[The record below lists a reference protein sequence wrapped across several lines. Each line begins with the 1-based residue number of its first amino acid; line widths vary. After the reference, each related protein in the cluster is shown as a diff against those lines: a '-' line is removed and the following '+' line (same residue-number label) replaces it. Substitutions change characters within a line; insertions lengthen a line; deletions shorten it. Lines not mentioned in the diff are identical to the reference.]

1 MQKKIVISDIER
13 EFIDLY
19 KENRSMFEA
28 KTSATVNKVRRSGIK
43 DFERLGI
50 PGKKNEDYKH
60 THLQS
65 LFRNGYRKYME
76 QKNVEFN
83 LANVFQCDIP
93 TLDAHLVILVNG
105 FFDKKNG
112 DSLRELPSGIIIGS
126 LAAASR
132 EYPELF
138 EKHYGKYASH
148 KDGLVALNSAFAQDG
163 IFLYVPEG
171 SVYKKPIQI
180 VNIVL
185 ANEDIMVQHRNMIV
199 VEDNAQAGV
208 IVCDHTMTPQNFLTN
223 SVTEIFTGEN
233 AFFDYVK
240 VQNEHNNAVQF
251 SHIFVNQ
258 EANSN
263 MTSNIMTLHGGV
275 VRNNVNVL
283 LNGEGAENNS
293 YGLYLADREQ
303 HVDNYTYID
312 HAKPNCCSKQLY
324 KGVLDDSATAAFNGR
339 ILVRND
345 SQNTHAFQANNNI
358 LLTDDAKIY
367 TKPQLEIYANDVKCG
382 HGATVGQL
390 DEDALFYMRTRG
402 IPEKEARLI
411 LMFAFAHEVIENV
424 KTEALLKRIDDLV
437 EKRLKGE
444 LSPCDNCAM
453 KCY

>member
-1 MQKKIVISDIER
+1 MQNEIVISDIER

-19 KENRSMFEA
+19 KESRNMLEKKA
-28 KTSATVNKVRRSGIK
+28 SAQVNKVRKSGIT

-50 PGKKNEDYKH
+50 PGKKNEDYKY
-60 THLQS
+60 TPLQP
-65 LFRNGYRKYME
+65 LFRNGYRKYLE
-76 QKNVEFN
+76 PENVEFN
-83 LANVFQCDIP
+83 LAHVFRCDIP
-93 TLDAHLVILVNG
+93 TLDTHLVLIVNG

-112 DSLRELPSGIIIGS
+112 ELLRELPSGIIIGS
-126 LAAASR
+126 LSAASH

-163 IFLYVPEG
+163 FFLYVPKG
-171 SVYKKPIQI
+171 TIYKKSIQI
-180 VNIVL
+180 VNLL
-185 ANEDIMVQHRNMIV
+185 AAKEDIMVQHRNLIIV
-199 VEDNAQAGV
+199 DDNAQAGV
-208 IVCDHTMTPQNFLTN
+208 IICDHALTPHGFLTN
-223 SVTEIFTGEN
+223 SVTEIYIAEN

-293 YGLYLADREQ
+293 YGLYLVDLEQ
-303 HVDNYTYID
+303 HVDNYTFID
-312 HAKPNCCSKQLY
+312 HARPNCISNQLY
-324 KGVLDDSATAAFNGR
+324 KGVLDDSATGAFNGR
-339 ILVRND
+339 ILVRKD
-345 SQNTHAFQANNNI
+345 SQKTDAYQANNNI
-358 LLTDDAKIY
+358 LLSDEAKIN
-367 TKPQLEIYANDVKCG
+367 TKPQLEIYADDVKCS

-390 DEDALFYMRTRG
+390 DDEALFYMRSRG

-411 LMFAFAHEVIENV
+411 MMSAFTHEIISNI
-424 KTEALLKRIDDLV
+424 KTDPLRTRINELV
-437 EKRLKGE
+437 EKRLRGE
-444 LSPCDNCAM
+444 LSACDNCAV

>member
-1 MQKKIVISDIER
+1 MVVSDIER

-28 KTSATVNKVRRSGIK
+28 KTSAPVNKVRKSGIR

-50 PGKKNEDYKH
+50 HTSLQPLFQKN
-60 THLQS
+60 
-65 LFRNGYRKYME
+65 YRKYLE
-76 QKNVEFN
+76 PQKVEFH

-93 TLDAHLVILVNG
+93 TLDAHLILLVNG

-112 DSLRELPSGIIIGS
+112 NSLKELPSGIIIGS
-126 LAAASR
+126 LAAASH

-180 VNIVL
+180 VNLVM
-185 ANEDIMVQHRNMIV
+185 AKEDIMVQHRNLIIV
-199 VEDNAQAGV
+199 EKNAEAGV
-208 IVCDHTMTPQNFLTN
+208 IICDHAMTPYKYLTN
-223 SVTEIFTGEN
+223 SVTEIYTAEN
-233 AFFDYVK
+233 ASFDYVR

-275 VRNNVNVL
+275 VRNSVNVL

-293 YGLYLADREQ
+293 YGLYLVDKKQ

-312 HAKPNCCSKQLY
+312 HAKPNCISNQLY
-324 KGVLDDSATAAFNGR
+324 KGVLDDSATGTFNGR
-339 ILVRND
+339 ILVRKD
-345 SQNTHAFQANNNI
+345 SQKTRAFQANNNI

-367 TKPQLEIYANDVKCG
+367 TKPQLEIYADDVKCS

-390 DEDALFYMRTRG
+390 DEEALFYMRARG

-411 LMFAFAHEVIENV
+411 MMFAFAHEVIGNV

>member
-1 MQKKIVISDIER
+1 MQNKTIVSDIER

-28 KTSATVNKVRRSGIK
+28 KTSAPVNKVRRSGIR

-60 THLQS
+60 TPLQP
-65 LFRNGYRKYME
+65 LFKNGYRKYVE
-76 QKNVEFN
+76 PQRVEFD

-93 TLDAHLVILVNG
+93 TLDAHLVLLVNG

-112 DSLRELPSGIIIGS
+112 DYLRELSSGIIIGS
-126 LAAASR
+126 LAAASF

-180 VNIVL
+180 VNLVM
-185 ANEDIMVQHRNMIV
+185 AKEDIMVQHRNLIIV
-199 VEDNAQAGV
+199 EKNAEAGV
-208 IVCDHTMTPQNFLTN
+208 IICDHAMTPYKFLTN
-223 SVTEIFTGEN
+223 SVTEIYTAEN
-233 AFFDYVK
+233 AFFDYVR

-258 EANSN
+258 EAHSN

-293 YGLYLADREQ
+293 YGLYLVDREQ
-303 HVDNYTYID
+303 HVDNYIFID
-312 HAKPNCCSKQLY
+312 HAKPNCFSSQLY
-324 KGVLDDSATAAFNGR
+324 KGVLDDFATGVFNGR
-339 ILVRND
+339 ILVRKD
-345 SQNTHAFQANNNI
+345 SQKTHAYQANNNI
-358 LLTDDAKIY
+358 LLTDDAKIN
-367 TKPQLEIYANDVKCG
+367 TKPQLEIYADDVKCS

-390 DEDALFYMRTRG
+390 DEEAMFYMRTRG

-411 LMFAFAHEVIENV
+411 MMFAFAHEVIGNV
-424 KTEALLKRIDDLV
+424 KAEALLERIDDLV

>member
-1 MQKKIVISDIER
+1 MVVSDIER

-28 KTSATVNKVRRSGIK
+28 KTSAPVNMVRRSGIK

-50 PGKKNEDYKH
+50 PGKENEDYKN
-60 THLQS
+60 TPLQP
-65 LFRNGYRKYME
+65 LFRNGYRKYVE
-76 QKNVEFN
+76 PQRVEFD

-93 TLDAHLVILVNG
+93 TLDAHLVLLVNG

-112 DSLRELPSGIIIGS
+112 DYLRELPSGIIIGS
-126 LAAASR
+126 LAAASF

-138 EKHYGKYASH
+138 EKNYGKYASH

-180 VNIVL
+180 VNLVM
-185 ANEDIMVQHRNMIV
+185 AKEDIMVQHRNLIIV
-199 VEDNAQAGV
+199 EKNAEAGV
-208 IVCDHTMTPQNFLTN
+208 IICDHAMTPYKFLTN
-223 SVTEIFTGEN
+223 SVTEIYTAEN
-233 AFFDYVK
+233 AFFDYVR
-240 VQNEHNNAVQF
+240 VQNEHNSAVQF
-251 SHIFVNQ
+251 SHIFINQ

-303 HVDNYTYID
+303 HVDNYIYID
-312 HAKPNCCSKQLY
+312 HAKPNCFSNQLY
-324 KGVLDDSATAAFNGR
+324 KGVLDDAATVAFNGK
-339 ILVRND
+339 ILVRKD
-345 SQNTHAFQANNNI
+345 SQKTHAFQANNNI

-367 TKPQLEIYANDVKCG
+367 TKPQLEIYADDVKCS

-390 DEDALFYMRTRG
+390 DEEALFYMRARG

-411 LMFAFAHEVIENV
+411 MMFAFAHEVIGNV
-424 KTEALLKRIDDLV
+424 KAEALLKRIDDLV

>member
-1 MQKKIVISDIER
+1 MQNEIVISDIER

-28 KTSATVNKVRRSGIK
+28 KTSAAVNKVRRSGIR

-50 PGKKNEDYKH
+50 PGKENEDYKY
-60 THLQS
+60 TPLQP
-65 LFRNGYRKYME
+65 LFQKNYRKYIEPQKME
-76 QKNVEFN
+76 FD
-83 LANVFQCDIP
+83 LANVFHCDIP
-93 TLDAHLVILVNG
+93 TMDTHMVLLVNG

-112 DSLRELPSGIIIGS
+112 NSLKELPSGIIIGS
-126 LAAASR
+126 LAAASY

-138 EKHYGKYASH
+138 EKHYGKYAFH

-185 ANEDIMVQHRNMIV
+185 ANDDIMVQHRNMIV
-199 VEDNAQAGV
+199 VENNAQAGV

-293 YGLYLADREQ
+293 YGLYLTDKNQ
-303 HVDNYTYID
+303 HVDNYIFID
-312 HAKPNCCSKQLY
+312 HTKPNCISNQLY
-324 KGVLDDSATAAFNGR
+324 KGVMDDSATGVFNGR
-339 ILVRND
+339 ILVRKD
-345 SQNTHAFQANNNI
+345 SQKTHAYQSNNNM
-358 LLTDDAKIY
+358 LLTDKAKIY
-367 TKPQLEIYANDVKCG
+367 TKPQLEIYADDVKCS

-390 DEDALFYMRTRG
+390 DEEAMFYMRTRG
-402 IPEKEARLI
+402 ISEKEARLI
-411 LMFAFAHEVIENV
+411 MMFAFAHEIIGNV

-437 EKRLKGE
+437 DKRLKGE

>member
-1 MQKKIVISDIER
+1 MQNKTVISDIER
-13 EFIDLY
+13 EFVDLY

-28 KTSATVNKVRRSGIK
+28 KTSDPVNKIRRSGVR

-50 PGKKNEDYKH
+50 PGKKDEDYKY
-60 THLQS
+60 TLLQP
-65 LFRNGYRKYME
+65 LFQEKYRKYLE
-76 QKNVEFN
+76 PRKVEFD

-93 TLDAHLVILVNG
+93 TLDAHLILLVNG

-112 DSLRELPSGIIIGS
+112 NSLNELPSGIIIGS
-126 LAAASR
+126 LASASYK
-132 EYPELF
+132 YPGLF

-171 SVYKKPIQI
+171 AVYKKPIQI
-180 VNIVL
+180 VNLVM
-185 ANEDIMVQHRNMIV
+185 AKEDIMVQHRNLIIV
-199 VEDNAQAGV
+199 EKNAETGV
-208 IVCDHTMTPQNFLTN
+208 IICDHAMTPNKFLTN
-223 SVTEIFTGEN
+223 SVTEIYTAEN
-233 AFFDYVK
+233 SSFDYVK
-240 VQNEHNNAVQF
+240 VQNEHNNAIQF

-293 YGLYLADREQ
+293 YGLYLVDREQ
-303 HVDNYTYID
+303 HVDNYTYVD
-312 HAKPNCCSKQLY
+312 HAKPNCISNQLY
-324 KGVLDDSATAAFNGR
+324 KGVLDDSASGAFNGR
-339 ILVRND
+339 ILVRKN
-345 SQNTHAFQANNNI
+345 SQNTHAYQANNNI

-367 TKPQLEIYANDVKCG
+367 TKPQLEIYADDVKCS

-390 DEDALFYMRTRG
+390 DEEALFYMRARG

-411 LMFAFAHEVIENV
+411 MMFAFAHEVIGNV
-424 KTEALLKRIDDLV
+424 KAEALLKRIDDLV
-437 EKRLKGE
+437 EKRLNGE